1 MKTNNHALPIPLPDC
16 NEAFKVIHVSKRT
29 PFNKLSVV
37 SNEEIRFIAYEEILY
52 CKSSGNYTTIFTRKQ
67 KSFLCSKTL
76 KHIEAKLPQDLFFR
90 IHQSYLINL
99 QCITALKKQ
108 ACKIEL
114 DNQFFI
120 PFSREK
126 KPALYK
132 LLNA

>member
-1 MKTNNHALPIPLPDC
+1 MKTNKQALTIPLPDS
-16 NEAFKVIHVSKRT
+16 NEAFKVIHVSKKT

-37 SNEEIRFIAYEEILY
+37 SKEEIRFIAFGDILY
-52 CKSSGNYTTIFTRKQ
+52 CKSSGNYTTIFTREQ
-67 KSFLCSKTL
+67 KPFLCSKTL
-76 KHIEAKLPQDLFFR
+76 KDIEANLPQDYFYR

-108 ACKIEL
+108 PCEIEL

-132 LLNA
+132 LLNV